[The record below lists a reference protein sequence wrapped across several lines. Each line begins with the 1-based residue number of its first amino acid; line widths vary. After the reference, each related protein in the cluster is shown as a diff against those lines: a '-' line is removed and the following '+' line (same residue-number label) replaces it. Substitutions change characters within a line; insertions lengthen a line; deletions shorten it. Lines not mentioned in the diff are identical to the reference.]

1 MRGKN
6 RTDKQSPYATGED
19 FDHIFNQNLDE
30 LSQLAFLLG
39 ADHNKA
45 EQALVTGIQESVTS
59 NQVFKQWAH
68 SWAKR
73 AVIKNAIRLLEPQ
86 PPESEV
92 ASSVASKE
100 QHHLES
106 GDFELARLLALEPF
120 QRFVFV
126 MSALERYSE
135 TECALL
141 LGCSVREIQNA
152 RVRASNE
159 IFGSTHEHPATRQV
173 RLFLND
179 LLERRFE
186 RTPQLAHDSNHV
198 LSSGRST
205 GPERHQCGLASSHG
219 AGEIE
224 VETERLTYCSR
235 LLVSRQAV

>member
-6 RTDKQSPYATGED
+6 RTDTQSPYATGED

-45 EQALVTGIQESVTS
+45 EQALVTGLQESVMS

-86 PPESEV
+86 PSESESV
-92 ASSVASKE
+92 ASSVANKE
-100 QHHLES
+100 QCRLES

-126 MSALERYSE
+126 MSALERYSD

-159 IFGSTHEHPATRQV
+159 IFGSTHEHPATLQV
-173 RLFLND
+173 RRFLND
-179 LLERRFE
+179 LL
-186 RTPQLAHDSNHV
+186 D
-198 LSSGRST
+198 G
-205 GPERHQCGLASSHG
+205 ASS
-219 AGEIE
+219 ESRN
-224 VETERLTYCSR
+224 VLTT
-235 LLVSRQAV
+235 AITH